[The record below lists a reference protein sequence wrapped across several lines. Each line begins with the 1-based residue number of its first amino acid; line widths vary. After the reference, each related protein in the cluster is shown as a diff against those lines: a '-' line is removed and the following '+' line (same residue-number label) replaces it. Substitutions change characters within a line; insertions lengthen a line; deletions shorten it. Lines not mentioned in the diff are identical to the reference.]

1 VLGHVPDEHL
11 VPLYRDALALTCVSR
26 EEGFA
31 FTPLEALALGTPAV
45 VADLPVF
52 GETLGAGALRV
63 PPGDPDAL
71 AGALLRLERD
81 RELRAELV
89 EAGRAAAG
97 RLSWSRA
104 AVGTH
109 AVLAEAADAGR

>member
-1 VLGHVPDEHL
+1 
-11 VPLYRDALALTCVSR
+11 
-26 EEGFA
+26 
-31 FTPLEALALGTPAV
+31 
-45 VADLPVF
+45 
-52 GETLGAGALRV
+52 V